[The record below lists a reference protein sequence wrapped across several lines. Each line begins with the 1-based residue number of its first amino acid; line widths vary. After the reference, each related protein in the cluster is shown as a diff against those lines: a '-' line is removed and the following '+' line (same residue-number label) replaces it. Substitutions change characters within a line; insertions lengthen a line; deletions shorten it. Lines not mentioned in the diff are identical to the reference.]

1 LQNVVPSWVPTF
13 ERVDVSRLGTVGL
26 LSQGLEYPRDSLTLL
41 EDLLQVS
48 GGVSD
53 SITHVGM
60 QRVEDTTLSDW
71 LEEID
76 RMTKDVMTYPTGEVP
91 KVAVWKALMG
101 KKKPDGMTVEA
112 CIMVWREIRGRRLR
126 GQVAKI
132 PLVELEKYINSKEP
146 KLGLRAISKGPSSL
160 RLYM

>member
-1 LQNVVPSWVPTF
+1 
-13 ERVDVSRLGTVGL
+13 
-26 LSQGLEYPRDSLTLL
+26 
-41 EDLLQVS
+41 
-48 GGVSD
+48 
-53 SITHVGM
+53 M